1 MRRLGAL
8 VGGVGGRGRGRGSG
22 VLQERDLSQ
31 IQKLLIANRGEIAIR
46 ISRTANEMG
55 IETVG
60 ICSQDE
66 TLSLHNKRVH
76 HSVVLS
82 ESGPAAYLNS
92 KAIIDA
98 AVGSGC
104 DGIHPGYG
112 FLSENSQFAELCAQN
127 NLKFVGPTPQLL
139 KTFGDKSL
147 AREVAT
153 HCGVR
158 VIPGSSSA
166 VNATEALDFFRSL
179 PLGSSMMIKA
189 ISGGGGKGMRI
200 VNSADEIP
208 DLIERCQRE
217 ALSSF
222 GDDRVYV
229 EQFIPNAR
237 HIEVQV
243 LGDGEDVC
251 LLWERECTLQRNH
264 QKLIEIAPSPSLSEN
279 LKEQI
284 YAAARSMALQTKYL
298 SLGTFEFLLDLDHK
312 EEFYFLETN
321 PRLQVEHTIT
331 EQITGLD
338 LVKLQLCVANQMKL
352 SSMKFLDPEKI
363 KPRGYALQMRVNME
377 TLNHSSSNFKTT
389 SGLITIFEPPSGI
402 GVRVDSFA
410 YSGYQT
416 SSRYDSLLAKL
427 IVHTNSSHFPDC
439 VAKAQMALSEFRV
452 EGLQTNIPYLLSL
465 LQTEEV
471 RLNEVNTQF
480 VNCHLQRLSKETHQS
495 IPERYFSN
503 PNSSSVAVVA
513 EGTGEDEIFSGETKF
528 VLAPMPGTIIE
539 LKVEPEQEVYSGQPL
554 VIMEAMKM
562 QHPILAPCSGIVRRI
577 KVQLNDTVTEN
588 QSILV
593 MEPGEVDSSQMEIIT
608 IDPQSI
614 RPDLQETINRHSFGL
629 DSTREEA
636 VKRRHRSGNRTA
648 RENIHDL
655 CDPETFLEYG
665 ALAIA
670 AQRRRRTF
678 DDLIQN
684 TPADGLVTG
693 IGSVNR
699 NLFTSDLSVNTQC
712 VVLAYDYM
720 VLAGT
725 QGLQNHRKKD
735 RMFELAEKMKIPIIL
750 FAEGGGGR
758 PGDTDT
764 TMIAGLDCMAF
775 ALYAKLSGLVPRIGI
790 ANGRC
795 FAGNAALLGMSDV
808 IIATENSNIGMG
820 GPAMIEGGGL
830 GVYRP
835 EEIGPIGVQRAN
847 GVVDIVAKDER
858 DAIEIAKKYLS
869 YFQGPFRCHDHGDG
883 GDVAE
888 DQYQLRHIIP
898 ENRLVPYDI
907 RRLIQILADK
917 DSVLELRS
925 HFGIGIVT
933 SFGRIGG
940 QPIGIVANNPKYLGG
955 AIDSASADKASRF
968 IQLCDAFDIPLLT
981 LCDTPGIMVG
991 PEIEKT
997 ALVRHVSRLFVTS
1010 TTVTIPIFT
1019 VVLRKGYG
1027 LGAQAMAGGSFKL
1040 PSFTITWPTG
1050 EFGGMGLEGAVR
1062 LGYKKDMAK
1071 IAKEEDRERFFE
1083 DKVKELYEV
1092 GKAVN
1097 YATAFELDGV
1107 IDPKDTRTWIINGM
1121 KTVAKDTK
1129 PREGKKRPMIDTW

>member
-1 MRRLGAL
+1 MDIKETL
-8 VGGVGGRGRGRGSG
+8 
-22 VLQERDLSQ
+22 
-31 IQKLLIANRGEIAIR
+31 N
-46 ISRTANEMG
+46 G
-55 IETVG
+55 IENIGILTKKNANNDAIGASLALFFALRGAGKKPCFPSKNLPNEIIEFTKKKSGKQFQVTFNEEISEVYYEKKGQGLVLYLTPKDKTINDESFSCKVVSGESFFSSEYDVLFTVG
-60 ICSQDE
+60 IDDF
-66 TLSLHNKRVH
+66 K
-76 HSVVLS
+76 
-82 ESGPAAYLNS
+82 
-92 KAIIDA
+92 
-98 AVGSGC
+98 
-104 DGIHPGYG
+104 
-112 FLSENSQFAELCAQN
+112 
-127 NLKFVGPTPQLL
+127 
-139 KTFGDKSL
+139 
-147 AREVAT
+147 EV
-153 HCGVR
+153 
-158 VIPGSSSA
+158 
-166 VNATEALDFFRSL
+166 E
-179 PLGSSMMIKA
+179 
-189 ISGGGGKGMRI
+189 
-200 VNSADEIP
+200 
-208 DLIERCQRE
+208 
-217 ALSSF
+217 
-222 GDDRVYV
+222 
-229 EQFIPNAR
+229 
-237 HIEVQV
+237 
-243 LGDGEDVC
+243 
-251 LLWERECTLQRNH
+251 
-264 QKLIEIAPSPSLSEN
+264 
-279 LKEQI
+279 
-284 YAAARSMALQTKYL
+284 
-298 SLGTFEFLLDLDHK
+298 
-312 EEFYFLETN
+312 
-321 PRLQVEHTIT
+321 
-331 EQITGLD
+331 
-338 LVKLQLCVANQMKL
+338 
-352 SSMKFLDPEKI
+352 
-363 KPRGYALQMRVNME
+363 
-377 TLNHSSSNFKTT
+377 
-389 SGLITIFEPPSGI
+389 
-402 GVRVDSFA
+402 
-410 YSGYQT
+410 
-416 SSRYDSLLAKL
+416 
-427 IVHTNSSHFPDC
+427 
-439 VAKAQMALSEFRV
+439 
-452 EGLQTNIPYLLSL
+452 
-465 LQTEEV
+465 
-471 RLNEVNTQF
+471 
-480 VNCHLQRLSKETHQS
+480 
-495 IPERYFSN
+495 
-503 PNSSSVAVVA
+503 
-513 EGTGEDEIFSGETKF
+513 
-528 VLAPMPGTIIE
+528 
-539 LKVEPEQEVYSGQPL
+539 
-554 VIMEAMKM
+554 
-562 QHPILAPCSGIVRRI
+562 
-577 KVQLNDTVTEN
+577 
-588 QSILV
+588 
-593 MEPGEVDSSQMEIIT
+593 
-608 IDPQSI
+608 
-614 RPDLQETINRHSFGL
+614 
-629 DSTREEA
+629 
-636 VKRRHRSGNRTA
+636 
-648 RENIHDL
+648 DL
-655 CDPETFLEYG
+655 CDAETFLEYG
-665 ALAIA
+665 ALSIA
-670 AQRRRRTF
+670 AQRRRQTF

-835 EEIGPIGVQRAN
+835 EEIGPMSVQRAN
-847 GVVDIVAKDER
+847 GVVDVVAKDER
-858 DAIEIAKKYLS
+858 DAVEIAKKYLS
-869 YFQGPFRCHDHGDG
+869 YFQGSFRCDDRQGSG

-917 DSVLELRS
+917 GSVLELRS

-940 QPIGIVANNPKYLGG
+940 QPIGIIANNPKHLGG

-991 PEIEKT
+991 PDIEKT

-1010 TTVTIPIFT
+1010 ATVTIPVFA

-1083 DKVKELYEV
+1083 DKVKEMYEV

-1121 KTVAKDTK
+1121 KTVARDRK